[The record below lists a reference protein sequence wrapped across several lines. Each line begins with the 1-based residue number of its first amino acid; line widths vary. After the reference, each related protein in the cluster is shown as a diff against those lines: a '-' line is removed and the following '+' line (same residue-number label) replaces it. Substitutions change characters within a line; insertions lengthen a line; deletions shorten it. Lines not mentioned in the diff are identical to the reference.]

1 MKYIYFLILFIGVSA
16 VGNTLPH
23 QGRIMISGTA
33 FEGTGYFKFALISS
47 TSSIVWNHE
56 GSQGEPSA
64 TLPLEVRN
72 GFYSCEIGDSSIN
85 GMSPFPANLF
95 ELYSGMKL
103 RIWFD
108 DGQNGLEQLGADQ
121 PLLVAPYS
129 LTQSTSIAPQTGS
142 ITRDMLTPQLSSQID
157 QSSMLKA
164 TDIPNSEV
172 PLAGSIKFDGN
183 DFLGYDGS
191 EWKSLTV
198 GNTQPATIVSGE
210 NAQRRAGEI
219 RWDGENFE
227 GYNGVNWIPFAM
239 SFSIDG
245 GMFEFNA
252 STIGYDLSITDSFTF
267 EGIDFNTSKVLIPDL
282 VTNQTYEVRAAH
294 EKGAGVPLVTLSL
307 GYDYQNMLN
316 DSSVRTAK
324 FGDLNGFYIISESL
338 SHMEMEVSG
347 MIKMLAYSCSATAY
361 ADAGNGQF
369 ITIFVSAPDSWN
381 LEMSL
386 SNIPIDDNRTLVD
399 ILPPKADRD
408 EAKRKLRTLIE
419 SISIKKI

>member
-1 MKYIYFLILFIGVSA
+1 MKYIYFLILFIGCSA
-16 VGNTLPH
+16 MGNTLPH
-23 QGRIMISGTA
+23 QGRIMISGSA
-33 FEGTGYFKFALISS
+33 FEGTGYFKFGLTSS
-47 TSSIVWNHE
+47 TSAIVWNHE
-56 GSQGEPSA
+56 GGQGPPSS
-64 TLPLEVRN
+64 TLPLEVKN

-95 ELYSGMKL
+95 EQYPGMKL

-108 DGQNGLEQLGADQ
+108 DGQNGLEQLASDQ

-142 ITRDMLTPQLSSQID
+142 ITRDMLAPQLSSQID
-157 QSSMLKA
+157 QSSVLKA
-164 TDIPNSEV
+164 TNIPNSEV

-191 EWKSLTV
+191 QWKSLTV

-227 GYNGVNWIPFAM
+227 GYNGRNWIPFTM
-239 SFSIDG
+239 SLSMTG

-282 VTNQTYEVRAAH
+282 VTNQVYEVKLAH
-294 EKGAGVPLVTLSL
+294 EKGVAVPSVTLNL
-307 GYDYQNMLN
+307 GYNYGNMLAET
-316 DSSVRTAK
+316 SVRTAK
-324 FGDLNGFYIISESL
+324 FGDLNGFYMISEAL
-338 SHMEMEVSG
+338 SHMEMKISSMV
-347 MIKMLAYSCSATAY
+347 KMLTYSCSAVAY
-361 ADAGNGQF
+361 ADVGNGQF
-369 ITIFVSAPDSWN
+369 ITIVVFAPDSWN
-381 LEMSL
+381 LDMSL
-386 SNIPIDDNRTLVD
+386 SNIPIDDDRTLLD
-399 ILPPKADRD
+399 ILPPKTDRD
-408 EAKRKLRTLIE
+408 EAKEKLRTLIE

>member
-1 MKYIYFLILFIGVSA
+1 
-16 VGNTLPH
+16 
-23 QGRIMISGTA
+23 
-33 FEGTGYFKFALISS
+33 
-47 TSSIVWNHE
+47 
-56 GSQGEPSA
+56 
-64 TLPLEVRN
+64 
-72 GFYSCEIGDSSIN
+72 
-85 GMSPFPANLF
+85 
-95 ELYSGMKL
+95 
-103 RIWFD
+103 
-108 DGQNGLEQLGADQ
+108 
-121 PLLVAPYS
+121 
-129 LTQSTSIAPQTGS
+129 
-142 ITRDMLTPQLSSQID
+142 MLAPQLSSQID

-191 EWKSLTV
+191 QWKSLTV
-198 GNTQPATIVSGE
+198 SNTQPATIVSGE

-219 RWDGENFE
+219 RWNGEKFE
-227 GYNGVNWIPFAM
+227 GYNGRNWIPFTM
-239 SFSIDG
+239 SLSMTG

-282 VTNQTYEVRAAH
+282 VTNQNYEVWVAH
-294 EKGAGVPLVTLSL
+294 EKGVAVPLVTLSL

-338 SHMEMEVSG
+338 SHMEMQVHS
-347 MIKMLAYSCSATAY
+347 MVKMLTYSCSAMVY

-369 ITIFVSAPDSWN
+369 ITILVSAPDSWN

-399 ILPPKADRD
+399 ILPPKAERD

-419 SISIKKI
+419 SISIKKIDANNTQNEMTNDESNGENENSSNESSNNPTTPDNQIPSPSTFDPTSPSLTLSVASAGGLEMIWVKPGTFMMGDKDYKSSPPPDPDFFSDEEEYEKNLASHLEFEKYYGERFHQ